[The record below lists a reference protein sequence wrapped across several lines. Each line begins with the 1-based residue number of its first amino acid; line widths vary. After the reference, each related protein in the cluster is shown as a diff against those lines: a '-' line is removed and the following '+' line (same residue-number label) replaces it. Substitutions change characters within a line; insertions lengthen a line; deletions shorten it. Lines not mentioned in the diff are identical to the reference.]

1 VELDALPASELRRR
15 VDVDDPENLQ
25 FVPLAK
31 AGLGELKRA
40 VKHAGADFSKTAV
53 EMEEAKVRW
62 QVLRA
67 TLNMLAP
74 VMEGRP
80 EMRVAEAVVRAG
92 GSIGPHTD
100 G

>member
-1 VELDALPASELRRR
+1 MTTLPTYICFP

-40 VKHAGADFSKTAV
+40 ARYAEADFNKAAV
-53 EMEEAKVRW
+53 ELEEAKYRW
-62 QVLRA
+62 QVLQA

-74 VMEGRP
+74 VMEGMP
-80 EMRVAEAVVRAG
+80 EMRVAEAVVLAG
-92 GSIGPHTD
+92 GTFSPHAD
-100 G
+100 H

>member
-1 VELDALPASELRRR
+1 MTTLPTYICFP

-40 VKHAGADFSKTAV
+40 VQYAEADFNKAAV
-53 EMEEAKVRW
+53 EMEEAKCRW
-62 QVLRA
+62 QVLQA

-74 VMEGRP
+74 VMEGNP
-80 EMRVAEAVVRAG
+80 EMTVAEAVVLAG
-92 GSIGPHTD
+92 GSVSEG
-100 G
+100 

>member
-1 VELDALPASELRRR
+1 MTTLPTYICFP

-40 VKHAGADFSKTAV
+40 VQYAEADFNKAAV

-62 QVLRA
+62 QVLQA

-74 VMEGRP
+74 VMEGNP
-80 EMRVAEAVVRAG
+80 EMTVAEAVVLAG
-92 GSIGPHTD
+92 GSVSEG
-100 G
+100 